1 MNSSSIPLDWHTIYG
16 LVYYRYPDLVVIF
29 FIFILD
35 FEPFSFFDNHSKF
48 AVMYNLMLVIARIAF
63 KQLKE
68 FDIVF
73 GK

>member
-1 MNSSSIPLDWHTIYG
+1 MNSSSIPLAWHTIYG
-16 LVYYRYPDLVVIF
+16 WAYYRIRVVIF
-29 FIFILD
+29 D
-35 FEPFSFFDNHSKF
+35 FFVSFWIVEPFSFDNHSKF